1 MAFLKQLH
9 KTPGHTHNKFVK
21 CLKILPN
28 DNYSS
33 VTCLMNYGTR
43 HTGFPSQSQVVIAG
57 AGIVANSVAYHLSQ
71 HGWRDVIV
79 LEQKEIASGTS
90 DFSSGVLGLFKP
102 IAMRNLIMQSIRL
115 YRQLFELGFDIG
127 LKQTGSIN
135 LAQTRDRMI
144 ALKRR
149 MAYNLP
155 TGLRCEVMSPKEI
168 SRLHPYLRT
177 DDLEGGVWI
186 PEDAIAN
193 PKAIAIALSKLAKQ
207 GGVQYYENCTV
218 HDVLTENGR
227 IHGVQTD
234 SGIVNCEI
242 FVNCAGLWARDLGL
256 RCNPQVGSHF
266 TNTNLYYVT
275 SFLGVGLI
283 PFL

>member
-9 KTPGHTHNKFVK
+9 KTPRRTNNKFVK

-28 DNYSS
+28 DHNNYPS
-33 VTCLMNYGTR
+33 VACSVNYGTR

-79 LEQKEIASGTS
+79 LEQKEISSGTS

-115 YRQLFELGFDIG
+115 YRQIFELGFDIG

-135 LAQTRDRMI
+135 IAQTRDRMI

-155 TGLRCEVMSPKEI
+155 TGLRCETVSPKEI

-177 DDLEGGVWI
+177 DDLEGGVWT
-186 PEDAIAN
+186 PEDTIAN
-193 PKAIAIALSKLAKQ
+193 PKAICIALSKLAKQ

-218 HDVLTENGR
+218 HDVLTENGHV
-227 IHGVQTD
+227 HGVQAD
-234 SGIVNCEI
+234 SGFVKCEV

-266 TNTNLYYVT
+266 IYTNVYNYI
-275 SFLGVGLI
+275 SWI
-283 PFL
+283 